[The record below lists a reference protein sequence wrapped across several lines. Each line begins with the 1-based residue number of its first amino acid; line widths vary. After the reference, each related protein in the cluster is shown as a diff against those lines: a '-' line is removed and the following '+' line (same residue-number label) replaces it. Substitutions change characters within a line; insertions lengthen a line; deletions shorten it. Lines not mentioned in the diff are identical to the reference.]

1 MEPTPTGGPDQR
13 PRPGGGDAGP
23 AGVTRAGQDQWRLHA
38 LVSAGETGGMEL
50 EATARP
56 RASRLERVR
65 PAARRHWLFLATL
78 FVGFSLRV
86 LAQVAYRPA
95 LLFIDSFRYLANLN
109 FDPTRSEPVGY
120 PVIVLRPML
129 SVFGNLASVVALQ
142 HLLGLCMGVALYWV
156 LLRRGSRPWLAALAT
171 MPILLDAYQIQ
182 IEQNILSEVL
192 FEALILATV
201 VLLLWVPRPGLWA
214 LVAAGVLLGVAVTVR
229 IVAFPLV
236 VPAALFAAGVSPPG
250 WSRLRRGGALALAF
264 TIPVAAYA
272 GYYYSA
278 THRVGLTSADGA
290 VIAGRAEV
298 IVDCRGLSLPPYE
311 RVLCPK
317 EPLGHRKSV
326 EQYAHDSDRP
336 AVQLHPPPGRSS
348 DQVLRDFAIRVFR
361 HQPADFA
368 GAVLGD
374 FAKGFA
380 WSPTT
385 SPGDPPVQRWQFQRS
400 YPTFPPLDAAST
412 IQAYGGGG
420 PSVVR
425 PLATFLRDY
434 QLTVGFVPGPLLAFA
449 FPIGIL
455 GAAGL
460 GRARRSGLRAACLLP
475 TVFGLGLLL
484 TGAVYEFS
492 WRYQLPALVFGPLGG
507 ALGLTALTFGSPA
520 RPGVGDNATPAEP
533 SAAGV
538 QPAAV

>member
-1 MEPTPTGGPDQR
+1 
-13 PRPGGGDAGP
+13 
-23 AGVTRAGQDQWRLHA
+23 
-38 LVSAGETGGMEL
+38 
-50 EATARP
+50 
-56 RASRLERVR
+56 
-65 PAARRHWLFLATL
+65 LAVFTL
-78 FVGFSLRV
+78 GISLRIV
-86 LAQVAYRPA
+86 TQAAYRPA
-95 LLFIDSFRYLANLN
+95 LLYIDSFRYLANLN

-129 SVFGNLASVVALQ
+129 SVFGNLASVAALQ
-142 HLLGLCMGVALYWV
+142 HLLGLFMGAAIYWV

-171 MPILLDAYQIQ
+171 IPVLLDAYQIQ

-192 FEALILATV
+192 FEALILTTV
-201 VLLLWVPRPGLWA
+201 VLLLWVPRPGLRA
-214 LVAAGVLLGVAVTVR
+214 LVAAGVLLGVAVSVR

-236 VPAALFAAGVSPPG
+236 VPAALFAAWVSPPG

-264 TIPVAAYA
+264 AMPVAAYA

-317 EPLGHRKSV
+317 EPLGHRKGV
-326 EQYAHDSDRP
+326 DQYAHDSDRP
-336 AVQLHPPPGRSS
+336 ALQLRPPPGLSS
-348 DQVLRDFAIRVFR
+348 DQVLRDFAIRVFW

-385 SPGDPPVQRWQFQRS
+385 SPGDRPVQRWQFQRS
-400 YPTFPPLDAAST
+400 YPAFPGDDAAST

-420 PSVVR
+420 PSVVK

-434 QLTVGFVPGPLLAFA
+434 QLTVGFIPGPLLACA
-449 FPIGIL
+449 FLIGIL

-460 GRARRSGLRAACLLP
+460 GRARRSGLRVACLLP
-475 TVFGLGLLL
+475 TVLGLGLLL
-484 TGAVYEFS
+484 SAAVYEFS
-492 WRYQLPALVFGPLGG
+492 WRYQLPALVFAPLAG
-507 ALGLTALTFGSPA
+507 ALGLTALSFGSSA
-520 RPGVGDNATPAEP
+520 RTDAGENATP
-533 SAAGV
+533 GRGLG
-538 QPAAV
+538 